1 MPHPMSPQSP
11 TPTLLSSSRGSSF
24 HLVEYDYDEP
34 KPAKKL
40 LAKAIYDNIAES
52 TDELAF
58 RKGDILTVIET
69 DTSDLKGWWL
79 CQLRGRQGIC
89 PGNRLKI
96 IQPHD
101 SGCFT
106 LSPASSPCPS
116 IGPGTNLNSP
126 IPSEIYENTST
137 ASSISYGG
145 GGGGGPKN
153 HQTTPQQ
160 QGKRRSW
167 HINPNK
173 VLTPQKCGDVYLYD
187 LLPTPTRGNS
197 PYQQQPHSY
206 PTPDALDTYD
216 VPKPAVPIN
225 YDTPRAWSR
234 TPPHYSHHHH
244 YPSPHSPHTPNLL
257 HQQHPGHLHFNYRM
271 EESYDVPRPV
281 NNLLAQQN
289 LTPSSSNSSLL
300 TSDSL
305 SLSSSNRSS
314 LANMPDYDV
323 PRRNPVSIRSTPP
336 PPLPQAPAT
345 PHSQSSGIFSSN
357 HSVSMSSF
365 TSSTY
370 DVPQT
375 PLHHQQQQMPHIPLP
390 PRELP
395 LELGSALE
403 TLARLQNEATS
414 AVSRLLGFV
423 SPNWR
428 TKEKL
433 DPIMMDLKLAA
444 VRLRTALHDLAEFGE
459 GALGNATKAED
470 KGLAQKLKPL
480 VKALRDA
487 DKLVHE
493 ASQNLDSQGWT
504 LVTLQ
509 RPEATQKLQQQLPP
523 DSLDQLIA
531 CAQTLVEDVRQTASF
546 IQGNGTLLFKR
557 TATSPTTATT
567 PQTPTGNHQQKHN
580 SSNGGDWPE
589 DYDYVSL
596 ESKEA
601 SAKTNAEIH
610 DALPQDLKKNFENV
624 VRNADAAATEK
635 TEALDPNDKSVLVY
649 YASQTVTHMGYL
661 TQAIDAFL
669 QTVEHNQPPKFFLAY
684 GKFVVLSAHNLVNIG
699 DIVHRNVSR
708 ENVKTRV
715 LQCADALSEALK
727 TCVAKTKK
735 AAQHFPSVTAVQEMV
750 DSVVDISHLA
760 SDLKIAMLE
769 AVQQ

>member
-1 MPHPMSPQSP
+1 M
-11 TPTLLSSSRGSSF
+11 
-24 HLVEYDYDEP
+24 
-34 KPAKKL
+34 
-40 LAKAIYDNIAES
+40 
-52 TDELAF
+52 
-58 RKGDILTVIET
+58 
-69 DTSDLKGWWL
+69 
-79 CQLRGRQGIC
+79 
-89 PGNRLKI
+89 
-96 IQPHD
+96 
-101 SGCFT
+101 
-106 LSPASSPCPS
+106 
-116 IGPGTNLNSP
+116 
-126 IPSEIYENTST
+126 
-137 ASSISYGG
+137 
-145 GGGGGPKN
+145 
-153 HQTTPQQ
+153 
-160 QGKRRSW
+160 
-167 HINPNK
+167 
-173 VLTPQKCGDVYLYD
+173 YLYD

-414 AVSRLLGFV
+414 AVSRYFCDPFKPLKQFYQTIFTSFRLLGFV

-470 KGLAQKLKPL
+470 KGKSTQ
-480 VKALRDA
+480 
-487 DKLVHE
+487 
-493 ASQNLDSQGWT
+493 SQ
-504 LVTLQ
+504 V
-509 RPEATQKLQQQLPP
+509 
-523 DSLDQLIA
+523 
-531 CAQTLVEDVRQTASF
+531 VE
-546 IQGNGTLLFKR
+546 
-557 TATSPTTATT
+557 
-567 PQTPTGNHQQKHN
+567 
-580 SSNGGDWPE
+580 
-589 DYDYVSL
+589 
-596 ESKEA
+596 
-601 SAKTNAEIH
+601 
-610 DALPQDLKKNFENV
+610 
-624 VRNADAAATEK
+624 
-635 TEALDPNDKSVLVY
+635 
-649 YASQTVTHMGYL
+649 
-661 TQAIDAFL
+661 
-669 QTVEHNQPPKFFLAY
+669 
-684 GKFVVLSAHNLVNIG
+684 LS
-699 DIVHRNVSR
+699 
-708 ENVKTRV
+708 
-715 LQCADALSEALK
+715 
-727 TCVAKTKK
+727 
-735 AAQHFPSVTAVQEMV
+735 
-750 DSVVDISHLA
+750 
-760 SDLKIAMLE
+760 
-769 AVQQ
+769 